1 MPILIF
7 VIGLISLSINESK
20 FIGNNILGILRFK
33 FPPSSNKL
41 KNESLGIPISF
52 DAPIEFLKFI
62 LKFSVPLNMFLISSI
77 DPTEIPKSSIFE
89 CVRSTLKP
97 RENLFLGIR

>member
-1 MPILIF
+1 M
-7 VIGLISLSINESK
+7 
-20 FIGNNILGILRFK
+20 
-33 FPPSSNKL
+33 
-41 KNESLGIPISF
+41 PISF

-62 LKFSVPLNMFLISSI
+62 LKFSVPLNIFLISSI

-89 CVRSTLKP
+89 CVRSRLKP